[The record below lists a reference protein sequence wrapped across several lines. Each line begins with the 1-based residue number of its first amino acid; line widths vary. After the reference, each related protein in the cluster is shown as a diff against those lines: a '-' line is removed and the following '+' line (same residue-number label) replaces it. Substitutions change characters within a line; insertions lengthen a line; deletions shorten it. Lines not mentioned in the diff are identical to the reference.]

1 MTAVIAGS
9 SESCCTDCMVD
20 SSTEEEHLDGD
31 ELFEHHRIV
40 ADKGQTLLRVDK
52 FLTNLLPNTSRN
64 RLQMA
69 AKSGYVRVNGNPV
82 KSNYKVRPAD
92 VVTLEL
98 PQPVH
103 EFELVAEDIPL
114 DIRYEDTEVAVLHKP
129 AGLVVHPGVGNYTG
143 TLVNGL
149 LHHFANL
156 PTAEGQPA
164 PRPGLVHRLDK
175 DTTGLMVIGK
185 TEQAMVSLS
194 EQFFERTTERRYQA
208 LVWGEVA
215 DDGTVEGHIGRSR
228 KDRKVQQ
235 VFPEA
240 EEGKHAVTHY
250 RVLERLGPVT
260 LVECK
265 LETGRTH
272 QIRVHMQ
279 YIGHPLFGDKT
290 YGGDQIVKGL
300 PSGKYNQFV
309 QNNFEILPRQALH
322 AKSLGFT
329 HSGTGEFM
337 QFESEL
343 PEDMTTVLERWRRY
357 LGATTQ
363 P

>member
-1 MTAVIAGS
+1 MASDLTP
-9 SESCCTDCMVD
+9 DPQ
-20 SSTEEEHLDGD
+20 EEEQQDG

-40 ADKGQTLLRVDK
+40 ADKGQALLRVDK
-52 FLTNLLPNTSRN
+52 FLFNLLPKTSRS

-69 AKSGYVRVNGNPV
+69 AKAGYVRVNGAAV

-92 VVTLEL
+92 IVTLEL
-98 PQPVH
+98 PQPMR
-103 EFELVAEDIPL
+103 EFSLIAEDIPL
-114 DIRYEDTEVAVLHKP
+114 DIRYEDSEVALIHKP
-129 AGLVVHPGVGNYTG
+129 AGLVVHPGIGNYNG

-149 LHHFANL
+149 LHHFAQL
-156 PTAEGQPA
+156 PSSEGQPA

-194 EQFFERTTERRYQA
+194 EQFFERTTERRYHA
-208 LVWGEVA
+208 LVWGEVE
-215 DDGTVEGHIGRSR
+215 DGGKVEGHIGRSY
-228 KDRKVQQ
+228 KDRKVQA
-235 VFPEA
+235 VFPDG

-250 RVLERLGPVT
+250 RVLERRGPVT

-290 YGGDQIVKGL
+290 YGGAQIVKGL

-309 QNNFEILPRQALH
+309 QNSFDILPRQALH

-329 HSGTGEFM
+329 HPGTGEFM
-337 QFESEL
+337 QFESDL
-343 PEDMTTVLERWRRY
+343 PEDMTTVLARWRRY
-357 LGATTQ
+357 LGATQQ

>member
-1 MTAVIAGS
+1 MA
-9 SESCCTDCMVD
+9 
-20 SSTEEEHLDGD
+20 EEHMEDGVQEGD

-40 ADKGQTLLRVDK
+40 ADKGQSLLRVDK

-69 AKSGYVRVNGNPV
+69 AKCGYVRVNGHPV
-82 KSNYKVRPAD
+82 KSNHKVRPGD

-98 PQPVH
+98 PQPVR
-103 EFELVAEDIPL
+103 EFSLIAEDIPL

-149 LHHFANL
+149 LHHFASL

-164 PRPGLVHRLDK
+164 PRPGLIHRLDK
-175 DTTGLMVIGK
+175 DTTGIMVIGK
-185 TEQAMVSLS
+185 TEEAMVHLS
-194 EQFFERTTERRYQA
+194 EQFFERTTERRYHA
-208 LVWGEVA
+208 LVWGDVLA
-215 DDGTVEGHIGRSR
+215 DGTVEGHIGRSR
-228 KDRKVQQ
+228 KDRKIQSVY
-235 VFPEA
+235 PDG

-272 QIRVHMQ
+272 QIRAHMQ
-279 YIGHPLFGDKT
+279 YIGHPLFGDPS
-290 YGGDQIVKGL
+290 YGGAQIIKGL

-309 QNNFEILPRQALH
+309 QNNFQLLPRQALH

-329 HSGTGEFM
+329 HPGTGEFM

-343 PEDMTTVLERWRRY
+343 PEDMATVLARWRRY
-357 LGATTQ
+357 LGAVTT

>member
-1 MTAVIAGS
+1 M
-9 SESCCTDCMVD
+9 ESTSPQDPRDPQEV
-20 SSTEEEHLDGD
+20 EQQDG

-40 ADKGQTLLRVDK
+40 ADKGQALLRVDK
-52 FLTNLLPNTSRN
+52 FLFNLLPNTSRN

-69 AKSGYVRVNGNPV
+69 AKAGYVRVNGGPV

-98 PQPVH
+98 PQPMR
-103 EFELVAEDIPL
+103 EFELLAEDIPL
-114 DIRYEDTEVAVLHKP
+114 DIRYEDTEVALIHKP
-129 AGLVVHPGVGNYTG
+129 AGLVVHPGVGNYSG

-149 LHHFANL
+149 LHHFAQL
-156 PTAEGQPA
+156 PSAEGQPA

-185 TEQAMVSLS
+185 TESAMVSLS
-194 EQFFERTTERRYQA
+194 EQFFERTTERRYHA
-208 LVWGEVA
+208 LVWGDVSE
-215 DDGTVEGHIGRSR
+215 DGKVEGHIGRSY
-228 KDRKVQQ
+228 KDRKVQA
-235 VFPEA
+235 VFAEG

-250 RVLERLGPVT
+250 RVLERFGPVT

-290 YGGDQIVKGL
+290 YGGAQIVKGL

-309 QNNFEILPRQALH
+309 QNSFEILPRQALH

-329 HSGTGEFM
+329 HPGTGEFM
-337 QFESEL
+337 QFESDL

-363 P
+363 PE

>member
-1 MTAVIAGS
+1 M
-9 SESCCTDCMVD
+9 SEEPPQDA
-20 SSTEEEHLDGD
+20 LPDGD

-40 ADKGQTLLRVDK
+40 ADKGQSLLRVDK
-52 FLTNLLPNTSRN
+52 FLFNLLPNTSRN

-69 AKSGYVRVNGNPV
+69 AKSGYVRVNGQAV
-82 KSNYKVRPAD
+82 KSNYKVRPHD

-98 PQPVH
+98 PQPVR
-103 EFELVAEDIPL
+103 EFELIAEDIPL
-114 DIRYEDTEVAVLHKP
+114 DIRHEDVEVAVLHKP
-129 AGLVVHPGVGNYTG
+129 AGLV
-143 TLVNGL
+143 
-149 LHHFANL
+149 
-156 PTAEGQPA
+156 A

-185 TEQAMVSLS
+185 TEPAMVSLS
-194 EQFFERTTERRYQA
+194 EQFFERTTERRYHA
-208 LVWGEVA
+208 LVWGDVA
-215 DDGTVEGHIGRSR
+215 QDGTVEGHIGRSY
-228 KDRKVQQ
+228 KDRKVQA
-235 VFPEA
+235 VFPDGN
-240 EEGKHAVTHY
+240 EGKHAVTHY

-290 YGGDQIVKGL
+290 YGGAQIVKGL

-309 QNNFEILPRQALH
+309 QNSFDILPRQALH

-329 HSGTGEFM
+329 HPGTGEFM
-337 QFESEL
+337 QFESDL
-343 PEDMTTVLERWRRY
+343 PEDMTTVLQRWRRY
-357 LGATTQ
+357 LGATKT

>member
-1 MTAVIAGS
+1 MA
-9 SESCCTDCMVD
+9 
-20 SSTEEEHLDGD
+20 EETPEETLPDGD

-40 ADKGQTLLRVDK
+40 ADKRQTLLRVDK
-52 FLTNLLPNTSRN
+52 FLFNLLPNTSRN

-69 AKSGYVRVNGNPV
+69 AKSGYVRVNGKAV

-98 PQPVH
+98 PQPVR
-103 EFELVAEDIPL
+103 EFELIAEDISI
-114 DIRYEDTEVAVLHKP
+114 DIRYEDVDVAVLHKP
-129 AGLVVHPGVGNYTG
+129 SGLVVHPGVGNYTG

-149 LHHFANL
+149 LHHFEQL

-185 TEQAMVSLS
+185 TEHAMVSLS
-194 EQFFERTTERRYQA
+194 EQFFERTTERRYHA
-208 LVWGEVA
+208 LVWGDVVE
-215 DDGTVEGHIGRSR
+215 DGSVEGHIGRSR
-228 KDRKVQQ
+228 QDRKVQA
-235 VFPEA
+235 VFSDGA
-240 EEGKHAVTHY
+240 EGKHAVTHY
-250 RVLERLGPVT
+250 KVLERLGPVT

-279 YIGHPLFGDKT
+279 HIGHPLFGDKT
-290 YGGDQIVKGL
+290 YGGAQIVKGL
-300 PSGKYNQFV
+300 PSGKYNQFIA
-309 QNNFEILPRQALH
+309 NSFDILPRQALH

-329 HSGTGEFM
+329 HPGTGEFM

-343 PEDMTTVLERWRRY
+343 PEDMTTVLNRWRRY
-357 LGATTQ
+357 LGATTRS
-363 P
+363 

>member
-1 MTAVIAGS
+1 VT
-9 SESCCTDCMVD
+9 SETPQGPL
-20 SSTEEEHLDGD
+20 EEEQQDG
-31 ELFEHHRIV
+31 ELYEHHRIV
-40 ADKGQTLLRVDK
+40 ADKGQALLRVDK
-52 FLTNLLPNTSRN
+52 FLFNLLPNTSRN

-69 AKSGYVRVNGNPV
+69 AKAGYVRVNGAAV

-98 PQPVH
+98 PQPMR
-103 EFELVAEDIPL
+103 EFELLAEDIPL
-114 DIRYEDTEVAVLHKP
+114 DIRYEDNEVALIHKP
-129 AGLVVHPGVGNYTG
+129 AGLVVHPGVGNYSG

-149 LHHFANL
+149 LHHFATL

-185 TEQAMVSLS
+185 TESAMVSLS
-194 EQFFERTTERRYQA
+194 EQFFERTTERRYHA
-208 LVWGEVA
+208 LVWGDVLE
-215 DDGTVEGHIGRSR
+215 DGQVEGHIGRSH
-228 KDRKVQQ
+228 KDRKVQA
-235 VFPEA
+235 VFA
-240 EEGKHAVTHY
+240 DGEEGKHAVTHY

-290 YGGDQIVKGL
+290 YGGAQIVKGL

-309 QNNFEILPRQALH
+309 QNSFEILPRQALH

-329 HSGTGEFM
+329 HPGTGEFM
-337 QFESEL
+337 QFESDL
-343 PEDMTTVLERWRRY
+343 PEDMTTVLDRWRRY
-357 LGATTQ
+357 LGATVQ